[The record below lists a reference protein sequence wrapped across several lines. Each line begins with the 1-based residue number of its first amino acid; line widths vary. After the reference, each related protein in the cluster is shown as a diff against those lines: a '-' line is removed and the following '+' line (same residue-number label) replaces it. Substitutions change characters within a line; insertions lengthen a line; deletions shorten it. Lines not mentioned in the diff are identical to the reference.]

1 MNVVINSLKFNNS
14 HVDGPGIRS
23 LVFFQGCDIH
33 CPGCQ
38 NSSTWDIKKGKE
50 IGVQELANIIRKNSF
65 NKKITITGGE
75 PMVQKE
81 ALLELLKLLDGF
93 DIVLYTGHL
102 ESEVP
107 ESIKEKVTYLKTGP
121 FIERLKT
128 SIKPF
133 VGSSNQVF
141 EKVGK

>member
-38 NSSTWDIKKGKE
+38 NSSTWDISKGKVIE
-50 IGVQELANIIRKNSF
+50 VAELANLIIKNSF

-75 PMVQKE
+75 PMFQKD
-81 ALLELLKLLDGF
+81 ALLELLKLLDGY
-93 DIVLYTGHL
+93 DIVLYTGHH
-102 ESEVP
+102 ESEIP
-107 ESIKEKVTYLKTGP
+107 EDIKNKVTYLKTGP

-133 VGSSNQVF
+133 VGSNNQKF